1 MVTWRLQHDGLGR
14 WHILR
19 ITVPPLPP
27 RIGVPGAGLDVVPL
41 RVLGVVTG
49 LGVLHVP
56 VLPLKRWGA

>member
-1 MVTWRLQHDGLGR
+1 
-14 WHILR
+14 
-19 ITVPPLPP
+19 
-27 RIGVPGAGLDVVPL
+27 VPGAGLDVVPL